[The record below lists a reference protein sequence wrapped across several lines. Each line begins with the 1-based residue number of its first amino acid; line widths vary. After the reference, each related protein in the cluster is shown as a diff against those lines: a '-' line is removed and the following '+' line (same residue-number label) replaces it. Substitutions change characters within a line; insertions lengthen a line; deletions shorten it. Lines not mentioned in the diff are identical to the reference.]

1 MDVKKLTIINVV
13 LIVAVVAL
21 FIMHFAGGKSGNNG
35 TSSDTNAAGSDS
47 SNVEMVN
54 GNGKPV
60 KIAWANSDTVTK
72 YYDLAKKLEM
82 SLMEDQSNA
91 QVELEGLYSK
101 FEKKQSALEKEAPI
115 LGQAE
120 LNMKLGEL
128 QQLEQQ
134 ILMREQE
141 LQNELMNSEYQANS
155 SYLAM
160 THDFIQEIG
169 KELGYDYIFSYRLG
183 GQLIYVP
190 QGDDVTYELI
200 EKLNSAYAN
209 LGE

>member
-13 LIVAVVAL
+13 LIVAVVVL